1 MSGKTYKAVFTCKET
16 NERIV
21 WYVSSRHE
29 AQRMASQ
36 HTKSAGNK
44 NKLHKQYRDA
54 TMRLVITPMFL
65 NEGEAGYDSD
75 FFGWAGH

>member
-1 MSGKTYKAVFTCKET
+1 
-16 NERIV
+16 
-21 WYVSSRHE
+21 
-29 AQRMASQ
+29 MASQ

-44 NKLHKQYRDA
+44 NKLHKRYREA